1 MIEIDG
7 SYGEGGGQLLRCAVA
22 FAALTGKETRV
33 HNIRAGRPNPGLA
46 PQHLA
51 AINGVALISGGKLEG
66 AGVGSTEIIFRP
78 GKVQGGKFKIDVGT
92 AGSIPL
98 VLQACMLPAIMAE
111 TKTIMEISGGTNVR
125 WSPSVDYYDLVLF
138 SLLKKIGI
146 DVKMKIIARGFYPEG
161 GGKVLVEISPARD
174 LAPLRLDD
182 RGQLRRIGGKC
193 FSQNLPPHICSRMIH
208 SVKKSLI
215 DFGSIEIKNET
226 SSGISTGTGICLFA
240 EYDHTILGADAL
252 GEKGLPAESV
262 GAGAAQ
268 SLKEEISGAG
278 TLDVHASDQILPYLA
293 LSTEESTFRV
303 RTISKH
309 LETQV
314 WLIGKFMNT
323 RFESEKIEGGY
334 RIIVRPTHT

>member
-7 SYGEGGGQLLRCAVA
+7 SYGEGGGQLVRCAIA
-22 FAALTGKETRV
+22 FAALTGKETRIY
-33 HNIRAGRPNPGLA
+33 NIRARRPNPGLA

-51 AINGVALISGGKLEG
+51 AINGVALISRGKLEG
-66 AGVGSTEIIFRP
+66 AKVGSTEIIFRP
-78 GKVQGGKFKIDVGT
+78 GKVQGGMFKIDVGT
-92 AGSIPL
+92 AGSISL

-111 TKTIMEISGGTNVR
+111 TRTTMEISGGTNVR

-138 SLLKKIGI
+138 PLLKKIGI

-161 GGKVLVEISPARD
+161 GGKVLVEISPAKKLVPLD
-174 LAPLRLDD
+174 LED
-182 RGQLRRIGGKC
+182 RGQLRRIGGRC
-193 FSQNLPPHICSRMIH
+193 FSQNLPTHICLRMIH

-215 DFGSIEIKNET
+215 DFGSIEIENEA

-240 EYDHTILGADAL
+240 EYEHTILGADAL
-252 GEKGLPAESV
+252 GEKGLPAELV
-262 GAGAAQ
+262 GASAAN
-268 SLKEEISGAG
+268 SLKDEISGSG

-293 LSTEESTFRV
+293 LTPDESTFRV

-309 LETQV
+309 LETQI

-323 RFESEKIEGGY
+323 RFEMEKIEGGY
-334 RIIVRPTHT
+334 RIIIQPTRT